1 MDKVYSRFFQMLQ
14 NFCTQ
19 LCFESNSSTIRI
31 KNYYFPQNFPS
42 LYPPRM
48 TVPRHRLC
56 LHICVI
62 RLPFQQTR
70 SNFYLPALLFFFL
83 LSLFTISLFLS
94 DRIITTDITR
104 SKRRDRGWWNVI
116 ADLAAL
122 IEAAVSSF
130 GQISISISIICS
142 TLIRDWKRRGSMEFF
157 FSKSPANLRNSS
169 SRRGLFF
176 KVWNRSN
183 TFLLLLSSF
192 SYRWL
197 DYGFCYISTKIRMFL
212 LESINFWRIIDDNS
226 SIFEEF

>member
-48 TVPRHRLC
+48 TVPRHRFC

-157 FSKSPANLRNSS
+157 FFPSPLPICATPRRDVDYFSKFGIGVIR
-169 SRRGLFF
+169 FF
-176 KVWNRSN
+176 FF
-183 TFLLLLSSF
+183 FLLSLTDGWIMDF
-192 SYRWL
+192 V
-197 DYGFCYISTKIRMFL
+197 IFL
-212 LESINFWRIIDDNS
+212 RK
-226 SIFEEF
+226 

>member
-14 NFCTQ
+14 NFCIQ

-157 FSKSPANLRNSS
+157 FFPSPLPICATPRRDVDYFSKFGIGVIR
-169 SRRGLFF
+169 FF
-176 KVWNRSN
+176 FF
-183 TFLLLLSSF
+183 FLLSLTDGWIMDF
-192 SYRWL
+192 V
-197 DYGFCYISTKIRMFL
+197 IFL
-212 LESINFWRIIDDNS
+212 RK
-226 SIFEEF
+226 

>member
-14 NFCTQ
+14 NFCIQ

-48 TVPRHRLC
+48 TVPRHRFC

-183 TFLLLLSSF
+183 TFLLSF
-192 SYRWL
+192 
-197 DYGFCYISTKIRMFL
+197 FFFL
-212 LESINFWRIIDDNS
+212 LPMVGLWILLYFYENMLLLELINFWRIIDDNS

>member
-1 MDKVYSRFFQMLQ
+1 MLQ
-14 NFCTQ
+14 NFCIQ

-83 LSLFTISLFLS
+83 LSLFTNYDLSLSLS
-94 DRIITTDITR
+94 LSGRIIATDITR

-142 TLIRDWKRRGSMEFF
+142 TLIRDWKRRGLMEFF
-157 FSKSPANLRNSS
+157 FFPSPLPICATPRRDVDYFSKFGIEVIRFFF
-169 SRRGLFF
+169 LFF
-176 KVWNRSN
+176 
-183 TFLLLLSSF
+183 SS

-197 DYGFCYISTKIRMFL
+197 DYGSCYISTKIRMLL
-212 LESINFWRIIDDNS
+212 LELINFWRIDDNS

>member
-14 NFCTQ
+14 NFCIQ

-48 TVPRHRLC
+48 TVPRHRFC

-83 LSLFTISLFLS
+83 LSLFTNYDLSLSLS
-94 DRIITTDITR
+94 LSGRIIATDITR

-142 TLIRDWKRRGSMEFF
+142 TLIRDWKRRGLMEFF
-157 FSKSPANLRNSS
+157 FFQVPCQFAQ
-169 SRRGLFF
+169 
-176 KVWNRSN
+176 
-183 TFLLLLSSF
+183 LLVETWIIFQS
-192 SYRWL
+192 
-197 DYGFCYISTKIRMFL
+197 
-212 LESINFWRIIDDNS
+212 LES
-226 SIFEEF
+226 E

>member
-14 NFCTQ
+14 NFCIQ

-48 TVPRHRLC
+48 TVPRHRFC

-157 FSKSPANLRNSS
+157 FFPSPLPICATPRRDVDYFSKFGIGVIR
-169 SRRGLFF
+169 FF
-176 KVWNRSN
+176 FF
-183 TFLLLLSSF
+183 FLLSLTDGWIMDF
-192 SYRWL
+192 V
-197 DYGFCYISTKIRMFL
+197 IFL
-212 LESINFWRIIDDNS
+212 RK
-226 SIFEEF
+226 

>member
-1 MDKVYSRFFQMLQ
+1 MLQ
-14 NFCTQ
+14 NFCIQ

-104 SKRRDRGWWNVI
+104 SKRRNRGWWNVI

-157 FSKSPANLRNSS
+157 FFPSPLPICATPRDVDYFSKFGIGVIRN
-169 SRRGLFF
+169 FF
-176 KVWNRSN
+176 F
-183 TFLLLLSSF
+183 FLLSL
-192 SYRWL
+192 
-197 DYGFCYISTKIRMFL
+197 
-212 LESINFWRIIDDNS
+212 IDG
-226 SIFEEF
+226 